1 MFKERIKFK
10 LLTCQY
16 KTTLCNSFI
25 INNGQCKYGDSCLF
39 AHGNN
44 DLRRTPR
51 HSYGGGGGNNGNSYN
66 NFNHNNNQHHH
77 QNGAG
82 YNNNNK
88 RPLFPNMQI
97 SSPNGHRHQ
106 PPQQQWKPPPPQQ
119 QQPNHPN
126 KNFTRRNFSPN
137 H

>member
-1 MFKERIKFK
+1 MYKERIKFK

-51 HSYGGGGGNNGNSYN
+51 HSYGGGGGNNGNYN

-106 PPQQQWKPPPPQQ
+106 PPQQQWKPPPQQQ